1 MNGVRVAGPADI
13 DELVRVTNAAYRV
26 EDFFVDGDRTNAAD
40 VRSRMDVAGAAFLV
54 VDGDVP
60 GSIAASV
67 HVQVDH
73 GHGHFGLLAVDPAHQ
88 GKGLGRLLVEAVERH
103 CRDSGCHE
111 LTMDF
116 VNLREELPGFY
127 HHLGFTVTGE
137 TAPMPAN
144 ERLKRPA
151 HLVAMR
157 KPLPD

>member
-1 MNGVRVAGPADI
+1 MTRVRLAGPADI

-26 EDFFVDGDRTNAAD
+26 EDFFVDGDRTNASD
-40 VRSRMDVAGAAFLV
+40 VRSRMDLSGAAFLV
-54 VDGDVP
+54 VDGTER
-60 GSIAASV
+60 GSIAAAV
-67 HVQVDH
+67 HVQVDR
-73 GHGHFGLLAVDPAHQ
+73 GHGHFGLLAVDPVHQ

-103 CRDSGCHE
+103 CRDHGCHE

-127 HHLGFTVTGE
+127 QHLGFTVTGE

-157 KPLPD
+157 KPL